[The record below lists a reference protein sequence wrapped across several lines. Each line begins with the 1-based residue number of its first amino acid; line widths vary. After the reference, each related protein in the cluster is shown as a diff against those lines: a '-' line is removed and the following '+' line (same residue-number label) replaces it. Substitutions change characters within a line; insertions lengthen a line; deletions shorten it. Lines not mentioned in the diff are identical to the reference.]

1 VGLLSKAKAVI
12 KWNRLGIKLDGL
24 KSAVKK
30 EADMNGVDPKI
41 VAGTAAKGGFEGALA
56 VVLPALVAYL
66 SDSDALM
73 AALSKA
79 GVGETVAVLAV
90 PLIVALARAGAN
102 YMKHRQ

>member
-1 VGLLSKAKAVI
+1 MVFRKVREI
-12 KWNRLGIKLDGL
+12 WNWNRLGLQLSKL
-24 KSAVKK
+24 KSAITK
-30 EADMNGVDPKI
+30 EADVNGVDPKI
-41 VAGTAAKGGFEGALA
+41 VAGKAAKGLFEGALA

-90 PLIVALARAGAN
+90 PLIVALARAGSN
-102 YMKHRQ
+102 YMKHA